1 MWQKLASVAITFV
14 LAGCSSGLSVHTD
27 FDPAQD
33 FSQYKTY
40 VWAAPPKTGDPRLD
54 SELTQ
59 RRIQAAVDSV
69 LAGKGLRPA
78 QGNEQP
84 NFIMG
89 YYAAVEGRV
98 DVQSVGTYYGWGRGP
113 YYGWGRGPYYGGV
126 IRAHRPVTTT
136 RARSSSTWRMPQG
149 RSSSGAGRGSP
160 RCTRSGTPSAGSSG
174 WSQWCSRSCGAFHPP
189 SSAPHPE
196 TRRARP

>member
-113 YYGWGRGPYYGGV
+113 YYGGVYPSTSTRYYNQGTLIIDVADAARKELVWRGTGESEVHQERDPERRQQRLV
-126 IRAHRPVTTT
+126 SVVQQI
-136 RARSSSTWRMPQG
+136 M
-149 RSSSGAGRGSP
+149 RG
-160 RCTRSGTPSAGSSG
+160 
-174 WSQWCSRSCGAFHPP
+174 FPP
-189 SSAPHPE
+189 
-196 TRRARP
+196 TK